1 MSEEMADIISWTD
14 LLEHYFAST
23 GEKAHCLSWLHAHAE
38 GIYNF
43 RRTWIDL
50 PVIVGS
56 GAIAFLNGASSTLFK
71 DPQLSS
77 IALGVGS
84 LVVGIWNSLGTY
96 FGFAKRAE
104 AHRIAAIH
112 YAKLYRFLC
121 VELALP
127 RQERMRPGDLLKY
140 TKEQYDR
147 LAETSPMLPPESIS
161 AFKSRF
167 SNEKYAEISK
177 PEAANGLEK
186 IEIFVGSPPLTL
198 RRVDSMPR
206 SPLPAEEA

>member
-1 MSEEMADIISWTD
+1 MSEEMADVISWTE

-23 GEKAHCLSWLHAHAE
+23 GEKAHCLSWLHGHAE

-56 GAIAFLNGASSTLFK
+56 GAIAFLNGASSTLFA
-71 DPQLSS
+71 DPKLSS

-84 LVVGIWNSLGTY
+84 LAVGIWNSLGTY

-104 AHRIAAIH
+104 AHRIASIH

-121 VELALP
+121 VEMALP

-140 TKEQYDR
+140 TKESYDR
-147 LAETSPMLPPESIS
+147 LAETSPILPPESIT
-161 AFKSRF
+161 AFKGRF
-167 SNEKYAEISK
+167 SSEKYAEISK

-186 IEIFVGSPPLTL
+186 ISIFVGGPLLTIREPPVT
-198 RRVDSMPR
+198 
-206 SPLPAEEA
+206 PAPPT